1 MDSPQLQQRSP
12 SIRVIAA
19 LIVIAIVFIPSDGA
33 VSLWVRTADVP
44 GEVNR
49 ILNRAETFGHG
60 AGVIM
65 IALTLLI
72 CARPNYRPGLLT
84 AGAALGAGMTANIVK
99 LLITRTRPSDLV
111 DLQAS
116 TAPAFAFA
124 GKSSFSEYMTHVVTK
139 SGQSFPSAH
148 TATAFGLAAALTALF
163 PAGRWWFAT
172 LAGLVA
178 LQRVVNGAHYVSDVC
193 IGAVV
198 GMLIGSL
205 VVRTFQSQQQSAK
218 TALSTRPSR
227 PTQWTSEDSAQAA

>member
-1 MDSPQLQQRSP
+1 VDSPQLQHRSP

-19 LIVIAIVFIPSDGA
+19 LIVIAIVFVPSDGA
-33 VSLWVRTADVP
+33 VSLWVRTADMP

-84 AGAALGAGMTANIVK
+84 AGAALGAGMTANVVK
-99 LLITRTRPSDLV
+99 LLVNRTRPSDLA

-116 TAPAFAFA
+116 TSPTWAFL
-124 GKSSFSEYMTHVVTK
+124 GKSSLSEYMTHVVTK

-148 TATAFGLAAALTALF
+148 TATAFGLATALTALF

-172 LAGLVA
+172 LAVLVA

-205 VVRTFQSQQQSAK
+205 VVRTFHRQQQNAK
-218 TALSTRPSR
+218 STRSSHPSR
-227 PTQWTSEDSAQAA
+227 PTLWTSEDSAEAA